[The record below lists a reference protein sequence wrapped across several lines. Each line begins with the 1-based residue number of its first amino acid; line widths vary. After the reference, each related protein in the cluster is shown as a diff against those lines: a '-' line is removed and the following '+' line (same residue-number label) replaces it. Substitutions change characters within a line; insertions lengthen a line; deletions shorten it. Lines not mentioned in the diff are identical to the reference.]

1 MTIITLLQELLSPS
15 NMSKRERREYRVSM
29 ACCIIMLLTTWFAI
43 WIFH

>member
-1 MTIITLLQELLSPS
+1 MTIITLLQDLLSPRG
-15 NMSKRERREYRVSM
+15 MSKRERREYRVSM